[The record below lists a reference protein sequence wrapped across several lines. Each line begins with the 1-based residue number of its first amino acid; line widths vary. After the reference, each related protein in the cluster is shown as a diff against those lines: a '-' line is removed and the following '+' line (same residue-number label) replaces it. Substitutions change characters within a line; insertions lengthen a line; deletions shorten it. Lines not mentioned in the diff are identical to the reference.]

1 MFLNPTT
8 NQDILTFM
16 IITILDSPLY
26 ETFFVLKKYN
36 AMNFAEN
43 TLLAHSCKV
52 VYSNFKLFKK
62 DCLDVRTNDLLL

>member
-1 MFLNPTT
+1 M
-8 NQDILTFM
+8 ILR
-16 IITILDSPLY
+16 ILSLLLY

-36 AMNFAEN
+36 AINFAEN

-52 VYSNFKLFKK
+52 VYSNSKLFKK